1 MATNLKLDE
10 KLLEDVFK
18 ASGHKT
24 KREAVTEAMTQYL
37 QRKRQLDFLKLR
49 GKVDFDPRYDYK
61 EQRRLS

>member
-10 KLLEDVFK
+10 TLLEDVLK
-18 ASGHKT
+18 ASGYKT

-37 QRKRQLDFLKLR
+37 QRKRQLEFLNLR
-49 GKVDFDPRYDYK
+49 GKVDFDPQYDYK